1 MSFLEEIRMSLK
13 SNPNLT
19 DEIRQKLFELV
30 VVFNKK
36 IPDVNLSRLNERI
49 KTVKVGKISK
59 FERKGTYYYDVF
71 KNEILFSRDLEGNY
85 DIDHLFTK
93 AILQMSTS
101 TDTFTGFNSDDRLR
115 ALNLAY
121 TEILANYIVGNE
133 GDSDLEEEVLVTN
146 LLSHIV
152 GKDTM
157 FNSYFTNNGE
167 PIIKAMQDA
176 EVGLIWQV

>member
-1 MSFLEEIRMSLK
+1 MDSLDMIGMSLNNN
-13 SNPNLT
+13 SNLN
-19 DEIRQKLFELV
+19 DEIRSKLFELTIN
-30 VVFNKK
+30 FHKK
-36 IPDVNLSRLNERI
+36 LPDVDLARLGEKLS
-49 KTVKVGKISK
+49 TVKFGKIGK
-59 FERKGTYYYDVF
+59 FERRGTYYYDVF

-85 DIDHLFTK
+85 DIDHLLTK
-93 AILQMSTS
+93 AILQMATSTS
-101 TDTFTGFNSDDRLR
+101 SFTGFNSDDRLR

-133 GDSDLEEEVLVTN
+133 GDSDLEEEMLITN

-176 EVGLIWQV
+176 EVGL

>member
-19 DEIRQKLFELV
+19 DGVRDKLFELIIN
-30 VVFNKK
+30 FNKK
-36 IPDVNLSRLNERI
+36 MPDINLSRLNENL
-49 KTVKVGKISK
+49 KTVKFGKISK
-59 FERKGTYYYDVF
+59 LERKGTYYYDVF
-71 KNEILFSRDLEGNY
+71 KNEILISKDAEGNY
-85 DIDHLFTK
+85 DIDHILTK

-101 TDTFTGFNSDDRLR
+101 TKTFTGFSSDDRLR

-121 TEILANYIVGNE
+121 TEILANYIIGNE

-157 FNSYFTNNGE
+157 YNSYFTNNGE

-176 EVGLIWQV
+176 EVGLI

>member
-1 MSFLEEIRMSLK
+1 MSFLEEIRLSLK

-19 DEIRQKLFELV
+19 DEIRNKLFELV

-36 IPDVNLSRLNERI
+36 IHDINLSRLNEKL
-49 KTVKVGKISK
+49 KTVKLGKSSK

-85 DIDHLFTK
+85 DIDHLLTK
-93 AILQMSTS
+93 AILQMSAS
-101 TDTFTGFNSDDRLR
+101 TKTFTGFNSDDRLR

-121 TEILANYIVGNE
+121 TEILANYIIGNE
-133 GDSDLEEEVLVTN
+133 GDSDLEEEMLVTN
-146 LLSHIV
+146 LLSNIV
-152 GKDTM
+152 GKDTLY
-157 FNSYFTNNGE
+157 NSYFTNNGE

-176 EVGLIWQV
+176 EVGLI

>member
-1 MSFLEEIRMSLK
+1 MSFLEEIRISLK

-19 DEIRQKLFELV
+19 DEIRNKLFELII
-30 VVFNKK
+30 VFNKK
-36 IPDVNLSRLNERI
+36 MPDINLSRLNEKL
-49 KTVKVGKISK
+49 KTVKLGKLSK

-71 KNEILFSRDLEGNY
+71 KNEILFSKDLESNY
-85 DIDHLFTK
+85 DIDHLLTK

-101 TDTFTGFNSDDRLR
+101 TETFTGFNSDDRLR

-133 GDSDLEEEVLVTN
+133 GDSDLEEEMLVTN

-157 FNSYFTNNGE
+157 FNSYFTNDGE

-176 EVGLIWQV
+176 EVGLI

>member
-1 MSFLEEIRMSLK
+1 MSFLEEIRISLK

-19 DEIRQKLFELV
+19 EEIKNKLFELV
-30 VVFNKK
+30 VIFNKK
-36 IPDVNLSRLNERI
+36 MPDINLSRLNEKL
-49 KTVKVGKISK
+49 KTVKLGKLGK

-71 KNEILFSRDLEGNY
+71 KNEILFSRNLEGNY
-85 DIDHLFTK
+85 DIDHLLTK

-101 TDTFTGFNSDDRLR
+101 TNTFTGFNSDDRLR

-133 GDSDLEEEVLVTN
+133 GDSDLEEEMLITN

-152 GKDTM
+152 GKDTLY
-157 FNSYFTNNGE
+157 NSYFTNNGE

-176 EVGLIWQV
+176 EVGLI

>member
-19 DEIRQKLFELV
+19 DEIRNKLFELV

-36 IPDVNLSRLNERI
+36 MPNVSLIRLNERL
-49 KTVKVGKISK
+49 KTVKIGKLGK

-121 TEILANYIVGNE
+121 TEILANYIIGNE
-133 GDSDLEEEVLVTN
+133 GNSDLEEEMLVTN

-176 EVGLIWQV
+176 EVGLI

>member
-1 MSFLEEIRMSLK
+1 MSFLEEIRISLK

-19 DEIRQKLFELV
+19 DEIRNKLFELII
-30 VVFNKK
+30 VFNKK
-36 IPDVNLSRLNERI
+36 MPDINLSRLNEKL
-49 KTVKVGKISK
+49 KTVKLGKISK

-71 KNEILFSRDLEGNY
+71 KNEILFSKDLEGNY
-85 DIDHLFTK
+85 DINHLLTK

-101 TDTFTGFNSDDRLR
+101 TETFTGFNSDDRLR

-133 GDSDLEEEVLVTN
+133 GDSDLEEEMLVTN

-176 EVGLIWQV
+176 EVGLI

>member
-1 MSFLEEIRMSLK
+1 MNSLEEIRMSLK

-19 DEIRQKLFELV
+19 DEIRNKLFELV
-30 VVFNKK
+30 ARFNKK
-36 IPDVNLSRLNERI
+36 LPEINLSRLNNKL
-49 KTVKVGKISK
+49 KTVKIGKISK

-71 KNEILFSRDLEGNY
+71 KNEILFSKNLEGNY
-85 DIDHLFTK
+85 DIDHLLTK

-101 TDTFTGFNSDDRLR
+101 TETFTGFNSDDRLR

-121 TEILANYIVGNE
+121 TEILANYIIGNE
-133 GDSDLEEEVLVTN
+133 GNSDLEEEVLVTN

-176 EVGLIWQV
+176 EVGLI

>member
-1 MSFLEEIRMSLK
+1 MSFLEEIRISLK

-85 DIDHLFTK
+85 DIDHLLTK

-176 EVGLIWQV
+176 EVGLI

>member
-1 MSFLEEIRMSLK
+1 MSFLEEIRISLK

-19 DEIRQKLFELV
+19 DEIRNKLFELII
-30 VVFNKK
+30 VFNKK
-36 IPDVNLSRLNERI
+36 MPDINLSRLNEKL
-49 KTVKVGKISK
+49 KTVKLGKLGK

-71 KNEILFSRDLEGNY
+71 KNEILFSKDLESNY
-85 DIDHLFTK
+85 DIDHLLTK

-101 TDTFTGFNSDDRLR
+101 TETFTGFNSDDRLR

-133 GDSDLEEEVLVTN
+133 GDSDLEEEMLVTN

-176 EVGLIWQV
+176 EVGLI

>member
-176 EVGLIWQV
+176 EVGLI

>member
-1 MSFLEEIRMSLK
+1 MSFLEEIRISLK

-19 DEIRQKLFELV
+19 DEIRNKLFELII
-30 VVFNKK
+30 VFNKK
-36 IPDVNLSRLNERI
+36 MPDINLSRLNEKL
-49 KTVKVGKISK
+49 KTVKLGKLSK

-71 KNEILFSRDLEGNY
+71 KNEILFSKDLESNY
-85 DIDHLFTK
+85 DIDHLLTK

-101 TDTFTGFNSDDRLR
+101 TETFTGFNSDDRLR

-133 GDSDLEEEVLVTN
+133 GDSDLEEEMLVTN

-176 EVGLIWQV
+176 EVGLI

>member
-1 MSFLEEIRMSLK
+1 MSFLEEIRTSLK

-19 DEIRQKLFELV
+19 DEVRNKLFELV
-30 VVFNKK
+30 IIFNKK
-36 IPDVNLSRLNERI
+36 IPDVDLSRLKDRL
-49 KTVKVGKISK
+49 KTVKIGKLSK

-71 KNEILFSRDLEGNY
+71 KNEILFSKDLEGDY
-85 DIDHLFTK
+85 DIDHLLTK

-101 TDTFTGFNSDDRLR
+101 TKTFTGFNSDDRLR

-133 GDSDLEEEVLVTN
+133 GDSDLEEEMLIAN

-167 PIIKAMQDA
+167 LIIKAMQDA
-176 EVGLIWQV
+176 EVGLI

>member
-1 MSFLEEIRMSLK
+1 MSFLEEIRISLK

-19 DEIRQKLFELV
+19 DEIRNKLFELV
-30 VVFNKK
+30 IVFNKK
-36 IPDVNLSRLNERI
+36 MPDINLSRLNEKL
-49 KTVKVGKISK
+49 KTVKIGKLSK
-59 FERKGTYYYDVF
+59 FERKGTYYYDLF
-71 KNEILFSRDLEGNY
+71 KNEILFSKALESNY
-85 DIDHLFTK
+85 DIDHLLTK

-101 TDTFTGFNSDDRLR
+101 TETFTGFNSDDRLR

-133 GDSDLEEEVLVTN
+133 GDSDLEEEMLVTN

-176 EVGLIWQV
+176 EVGLI

>member
-19 DEIRQKLFELV
+19 EEIRNKLFELII
-30 VVFNKK
+30 VFKK
-36 IPDVNLSRLNERI
+36 KMPEVNLSRLSERL
-49 KTVKVGKISK
+49 KTVKLGKLSK

-71 KNEILFSRDLEGNY
+71 KNEILFSMSLEGNY
-85 DIDHLFTK
+85 DIDHLLIK

-101 TDTFTGFNSDDRLR
+101 TKTFTGFNSDDRLR

-121 TEILANYIVGNE
+121 TEILANYIIGNE
-133 GDSDLEEEVLVTN
+133 GDSDLEEEMLITN

-152 GKDTM
+152 GKDTLY
-157 FNSYFTNNGE
+157 NSYFTNNGE

-176 EVGLIWQV
+176 EVGLI

>member
-1 MSFLEEIRMSLK
+1 MSFLEEIRISLK

-19 DEIRQKLFELV
+19 DEIRNKLFELII
-30 VVFNKK
+30 VFNKK
-36 IPDVNLSRLNERI
+36 IPDINLSRLNDRL
-49 KTVKVGKISK
+49 KTVKLGKISK

-71 KNEILFSRDLEGNY
+71 KNEILFSKDLESNY
-85 DIDHLFTK
+85 DIDHLLTK
-93 AILQMSTS
+93 SILQMSTS
-101 TDTFTGFNSDDRLR
+101 TETFTGFNSDDRLR

-133 GDSDLEEEVLVTN
+133 GDSDLEEEMLVTN

-157 FNSYFTNNGE
+157 FNSYFTNDGE

-176 EVGLIWQV
+176 EVGLI

>member
-1 MSFLEEIRMSLK
+1 MDFLEEIRISLK
-13 SNPNLT
+13 SNPNLN
-19 DEIRQKLFELV
+19 DETRDKLFGLIV
-30 VVFNKK
+30 NFNKK
-36 IPDVNLSRLNERI
+36 LPEVNLSRLNTRL
-49 KTVKVGKISK
+49 KNVKLGKISK
-59 FERKGTYYYDVF
+59 FERRGTYYYDVF

-85 DIDHLFTK
+85 DIDHILTK

-101 TDTFTGFNSDDRLR
+101 TETFTGFNSDDRLR

-121 TEILANYIVGNE
+121 TEILANYIIGNE
-133 GDSDLEEEVLVTN
+133 GESDLEEEVLVTN

-167 PIIKAMQDA
+167 PIIKAMQEA
-176 EVGLIWQV
+176 EVGLI

>member
-1 MSFLEEIRMSLK
+1 MSFLEEIRVSLK

-19 DEIRQKLFELV
+19 DEIRNKLFELII
-30 VVFNKK
+30 VFNKK
-36 IPDVNLSRLNERI
+36 MPDINLSKLNEKL
-49 KTVKVGKISK
+49 KTVKLGKISK

-71 KNEILFSRDLEGNY
+71 KNEILFSKELESNY
-85 DIDHLFTK
+85 DIDHLLTK

-101 TDTFTGFNSDDRLR
+101 TETFTGFNSDDRLR

-133 GDSDLEEEVLVTN
+133 GDSDLEEEMLVTN

-176 EVGLIWQV
+176 EVGLI

>member
-1 MSFLEEIRMSLK
+1 MSFLEEIRISLK

-19 DEIRQKLFELV
+19 DEVKERLFQLIV
-30 VVFNKK
+30 IFNRKMPN
-36 IPDVNLSRLNERI
+36 INLSRLNDRI
-49 KTVKVGKISK
+49 KTVGLGKLGK

-71 KNEILFSRDLEGNY
+71 KNQILLSKDIQGNY
-85 DIDHLFTK
+85 DIDHILVK
-93 AILQMSTS
+93 SILQMSTS
-101 TDTFTGFNSDDRLR
+101 TKTFTGFNSDERLR

-121 TEILANYIVGNE
+121 TEILANYIIGNE
-133 GDSDLEEEVLVTN
+133 GDSDLEEEMLVTN

-152 GKDTM
+152 GKDTL

-176 EVGLIWQV
+176 EVGLI

>member
-19 DEIRQKLFELV
+19 DEIRNKLFELI

-36 IPDVNLSRLNERI
+36 IPDINLSTLNEKL
-49 KTVKVGKISK
+49 KTVKLGKLSK

-71 KNEILFSRDLEGNY
+71 KNEILFSKDLESNY
-85 DIDHLFTK
+85 DIDHLLTK

-101 TDTFTGFNSDDRLR
+101 TETFTGFNSDDRLR

-121 TEILANYIVGNE
+121 TEILANYIIGNE
-133 GDSDLEEEVLVTN
+133 GDSDLEEEMLVAN

-157 FNSYFTNNGE
+157 FNSYFTNNRE
-167 PIIKAMQDA
+167 PITKAMQDA
-176 EVGLIWQV
+176 EVGLI

>member
-1 MSFLEEIRMSLK
+1 MSFLEEIRISLK

-19 DEIRQKLFELV
+19 DEIRNKLFELV
-30 VVFNKK
+30 IVFNKK
-36 IPDVNLSRLNERI
+36 IPDVNLSKLNERL
-49 KTVKVGKISK
+49 KTVKLGKISK

-71 KNEILFSRDLEGNY
+71 KNEILLSKEIEGNY
-85 DIDHLFTK
+85 DIDHLLTK

-101 TDTFTGFNSDDRLR
+101 TETFTGFNSDDRLR

-121 TEILANYIVGNE
+121 TEILANYIIGNE
-133 GDSDLEEEVLVTN
+133 GDSDLEEEMLVTN

-176 EVGLIWQV
+176 EVGML

>member
-1 MSFLEEIRMSLK
+1 MLE
-13 SNPNLT
+13 
-19 DEIRQKLFELV
+19 
-30 VVFNKK
+30 
-36 IPDVNLSRLNERI
+36 
-49 KTVKVGKISK
+49 
-59 FERKGTYYYDVF
+59 YA
-71 KNEILFSRDLEGNY
+71 ILFNNLKNNY
-85 DIDHLFTK
+85 DIDHLLTK

-101 TDTFTGFNSDDRLR
+101 TETFTGFNSDDRLR

-133 GDSDLEEEVLVTN
+133 GDSDLEEEMLVTN

-157 FNSYFTNNGE
+157 FNSYFTNDGE

-176 EVGLIWQV
+176 EVGLI

>member
-1 MSFLEEIRMSLK
+1 MSFLEEIRISLK

-19 DEIRQKLFELV
+19 DEIRNKLFELV
-30 VVFNKK
+30 IVFNKK
-36 IPDVNLSRLNERI
+36 MPDINLSRLNEKL
-49 KTVKVGKISK
+49 KTVKLGKLSK

-71 KNEILFSRDLEGNY
+71 KNEILFSKELESNY
-85 DIDHLFTK
+85 DIDHLLTK

-101 TDTFTGFNSDDRLR
+101 TETFTGFNSDDRLR

-133 GDSDLEEEVLVTN
+133 GDSDLEEEMLVTN

-176 EVGLIWQV
+176 EVGLI

>member
-1 MSFLEEIRMSLK
+1 MRLLEEIRVSLK

-19 DEIRQKLFELV
+19 DEIRNKLFELII
-30 VVFNKK
+30 VFNKK
-36 IPDVNLSRLNERI
+36 MPDINLSRLNEKL
-49 KTVKVGKISK
+49 KTVKLGKLSK

-71 KNEILFSRDLEGNY
+71 KNEILFSKDLESNY
-85 DIDHLFTK
+85 DIDHLLTK

-101 TDTFTGFNSDDRLR
+101 TETFTGFNSDDRLR

-133 GDSDLEEEVLVTN
+133 GDSDLEEEMLVTN

-176 EVGLIWQV
+176 EVGLI